1 MTAVERLD
9 LSAHE
14 RLMAARMEDPEFR
27 AEYERTRR
35 EVELIDSIIRSLD
48 SHRTKQG
55 LSKAELAR
63 RVGRNPSSI
72 RRLFTQETNPELK
85 LVVSMLD
92 ALGLELSVVE
102 QPKSGSRSRRATS
115 AA

>member
-1 MTAVERLD
+1 MVAVDSLD
-9 LSAHE
+9 LGAHE
-14 RLMAARMEDPEFR
+14 RLMAARMEDAEFR
-27 AEYERTRR
+27 AEYQRTRR
-35 EVELIDSIIRSLD
+35 EVERIDVIIRALD
-48 SHRTKQG
+48 ARREQQG

-63 RVGRNPSSI
+63 RIGRNPSSI

-102 QPKSGSRSRRATS
+102 QSPPRGSSRGVS